1 MTCEEKLKIAES
13 RVLFW
18 KCQAILAACGERK
31 LDNLMWGIAL
41 TAFGAPEKSE
51 LDELLK
57 RTMDTAKRFLEPE
70 QAALLRKIVL

>member
-18 KCQAILAACGERK
+18 KCQAILAACGKRK

-41 TAFGAPEKSE
+41 TAFSAPEKPE
-51 LDELLK
+51 LERLQK
-57 RTMDTAKRFLEPE
+57 ETVDTAKKFLEPD
-70 QAALLRKIVL
+70 QAEMLRKIVL